1 MLTVTR
7 GGTIV
12 HMKNPRLVNRATK
25 RGPMG
30 TLGWLALPLALA
42 ATVGCEKGSAGGL
55 TEVSSA
61 LAGTI
66 TISGRVTGT
75 NGGAL
80 AGATVRT
87 SGAAQLSAVSDST
100 GAYSLAISAN
110 LPISLSVSASLTGCS
125 FPSAVNLNSVST
137 NQVVSFAGTG
147 TACQGSTVVTGPQG
161 PPGPAGPQGPA
172 GPTGA
177 TGAQGPAGPAGPI
190 GPTGATGATGS
201 SGPAGATGPQ
211 GITGQ
216 SGVAGPAGPA
226 GPAGAGI
233 QTQIIIAPNDPV
245 PAGIDTVQATARC
258 PPGEH
263 ITGGGYFCRQLNGLD
278 PNLLPSVNVVE
289 NRPFHVPNSV
299 IEEWLVSGV
308 NLNSA
313 AENADIL
320 EAYAVCT
327 KGATT
332 PPSLNP

>member
-1 MLTVTR
+1 MT
-7 GGTIV
+7 
-12 HMKNPRLVNRATK
+12 NFRLADRTG
-25 RGPMG
+25 R
-30 TLGWLALPLALA
+30 LGLLALPLVLA
-42 ATVGCEKGSAGGL
+42 CAVGCEKGSSGGSVS
-55 TEVSSA
+55 EISSA
-61 LAGTI
+61 LVGSI
-66 TISGRVTGT
+66 SISGRVTGT

-87 SGAAQLSAVSDST
+87 TGALQLSATSDST
-100 GAYSLAISAN
+100 GAYSLAVSAN

-137 NQVVSFAGTG
+137 NQVVNFAGTG

-161 PPGPAGPQGPA
+161 PPGPPGPTGPA

-177 TGAQGPAGPAGPI
+177 TGPQGPAGPAGP
-190 GPTGATGATGS
+190 TGATGPTG
-201 SGPAGATGPQ
+201 PTGPQ
-211 GITGQ
+211 GIPGQ
-216 SGVAGPAGPA
+216 PGVAGPAGPA

-233 QTQIIIAPNDPV
+233 QTQIIIAANAPV
-245 PAGIDTVQATARC
+245 PAGVDIVQASALC

-263 ITGGGYFCRQLNGLD
+263 ITGGGYFTRQVNGLP
-278 PNLLPSVNVVE
+278 PNQLPSVNVVE
-289 NRPFHVPNSV
+289 NRPFKVPNSV

-320 EAYAVCT
+320 EAYAICT

-332 PPSLNP
+332 PPPLNP